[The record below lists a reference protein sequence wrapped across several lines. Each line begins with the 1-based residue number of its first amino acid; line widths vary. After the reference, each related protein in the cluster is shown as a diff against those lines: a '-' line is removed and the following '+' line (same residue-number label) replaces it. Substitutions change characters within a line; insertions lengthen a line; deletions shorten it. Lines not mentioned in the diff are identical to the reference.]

1 MAASGA
7 LSFRARGAAALSGI
21 TPETLVLAAA
31 FPVVFWHLKY
41 QPSVIFEIGST
52 EVGVQLSDVAVLA
65 VVAAGISAGRRLGF
79 APLARALLLWIALAL
94 LFTWILIEIA
104 LPAGSDGYPWQ
115 THGVTAAKFL
125 EYALLAPAVVLAVR
139 RHADLLLLLAAVVAW
154 SAAATFIGLL
164 QFFGADL
171 FVSGA
176 TGGRQLSFL
185 GFHDFGALSA
195 AALVVGM
202 ASIALPRLGLNHRI
216 GRVAVV
222 GGVLGVILS
231 APVTAVIGLGLA
243 AIALAAI
250 AFLRHEAAPRRLA
263 AVGAIL
269 AVTAAGTAAMRADQ
283 LEEVLRFVGIET
295 AQRTSEDVESYGH
308 RTVLAWIGW
317 QMFLD
322 HPLVGV
328 GWEAS
333 GDPGRFMRY
342 VPAARREFP
351 DVPRLAFP
359 APDRRYG
366 VQNLYVQ
373 ALADLGIVGLILLL
387 SVFACAAWLAL
398 RARTALATIG
408 VLWLAVAAGVW
419 GALGIVAGIP
429 LVALTWLGVGLAS
442 SGYREEDSAMAAK
455 MPSR

>member
-1 MAASGA
+1 VAASGA

-21 TPETLVLAAA
+21 TTETFVLAAA
-31 FPVVFWHLKY
+31 IPVVFWHLKY
-41 QPSVIFEIGST
+41 QPSLYFDLGST
-52 EVGVQLSDVAVLA
+52 EVGVQLSDVAVLG
-65 VVAAGISAGRRLGF
+65 VVAAGISAGGRLGF
-79 APLARALLLWIALAL
+79 APLARGLPLWIAVGL
-94 LFTWILIEIA
+94 LFTWILVEIA
-104 LPAGSDGYPWQ
+104 LPAGSHGYPWQ

-125 EYALLAPAVVLAVR
+125 EYALLAPSVVLVVR
-139 RHADLLLLLAAVVAW
+139 RHADLLFLVGVVIAW
-154 SAAATFIGLL
+154 STAATFIGLL

-195 AALVVGM
+195 AALTVGM
-202 ASIALPRLGLNHRI
+202 ASIALPQLGLNTRL
-216 GRVAVV
+216 GGVAVV
-222 GGVLGVILS
+222 SGVLGVILS

-243 AIALAAI
+243 ALALAAI
-250 AFLRHEAAPRRLA
+250 ALLRHQAAPRRLA

-269 AVTAAGTAAMRADQ
+269 AVTAAGTTAMRADQ

-295 AQRTSEDVESYGH
+295 AQRADEEVESYGH

-322 HPLVGV
+322 HPIAGV

-351 DVPRLAFP
+351 DAPRLAFP

-429 LVALTWLGVGLAS
+429 LVALTWLGVGLTS
-442 SGYREEDSAMAAK
+442 TGSRGEDSAMAAK